1 MTGSE
6 DRECDPRH
14 ARIETICDDP
24 ETARLVSRAIT
35 PDNTAEMTTRVEG
48 DRIVTEITRETT
60 GGLQSTVDDYVVN
73 LGVAVQLANQD
84 GEPSTTTTTET

>member
-14 ARIETICDDP
+14 ARIETTCDDS

-35 PDNTAEMTTRVEG
+35 PDNTAEMTTRVEA